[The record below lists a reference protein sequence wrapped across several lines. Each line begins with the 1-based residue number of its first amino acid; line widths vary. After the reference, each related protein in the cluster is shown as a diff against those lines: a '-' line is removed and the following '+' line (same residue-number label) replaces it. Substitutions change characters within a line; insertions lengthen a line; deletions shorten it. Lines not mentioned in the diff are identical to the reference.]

1 MSRGTRVAILFV
13 VAVAVFGGALLASR
27 GGGGSGSD
35 QVVSGGQSSGTA
47 PKTTAPP
54 GVSADGCPT
63 NAAADPAYKIAVG
76 PVRPDSKEV
85 TLDVTRDGAP
95 VTRATVCIE
104 AAMSGMAHGGLR
116 EKAKELPG
124 GGYQFGLAGG
134 MQGNWSGT
142 ASIAEPGRPA
152 AAVPLA
158 FDVP

>member
-1 MSRGTRVAILFV
+1 MSRGARAAVLVV

-35 QVVSGGQSSGTA
+35 QVVSGGQSSGTT
-47 PKTTAPP
+47 PITTAPP
-54 GVSADGCPT
+54 RVSADGCPT

-76 PVRPDSKEV
+76 PVTADSKEV
-85 TLDVTRDGAP
+85 TLDLVRDGTP

-124 GGYQFGLAGG
+124 GRYQFDLAIG

-152 AAVPLA
+152 AAVPIA
-158 FDVP
+158 FDMP